1 MLDDVFQSAVAVV
14 ARGDHGVDSGVA
26 ELIGFHPV
34 AFHAHAFEGRAAV
47 DDPAAR
53 AAAEVVFAVGG
64 HFDHVGAEE
73 VHHVAQLVGKAA
85 AADGVAGIM
94 DGDRIFE
101 LVRDLDLAFVDE
113 LPIELDGMDHRDRG
127 ILPADPAVAL
137 IVHGAEGVPA
147 FAHDDVLFYQ
157 VGELFQNIATANSRR
172 SVAELMDIRP
182 DTAAVVRNGETLTVD
197 PSEVAVGETIV
208 IKPGEKV
215 PLDCIVKV
223 GSGSVNTAALTG
235 ESLPREV
242 SEGSEV
248 LSGCINLTG
257 TLTCTTTKPFGES
270 TVSKILEL
278 VENASSKKARAEN
291 FITKFARIYT
301 PAVVAGAVL
310 LAFIP
315 PLAGG
320 GSFTEWIMRALN
332 FLVVS
337 CPCALV
343 ISVPLSFFGGIG
355 GASREGVLIK
365 GGNYME
371 TLSNAQTAVFDKT
384 GTLTKGEF
392 SVKKITPHGCTEE
405 ELLKLAAA
413 AESGSNH
420 PIAQS
425 LAKAAGE
432 IALPEISEYT
442 ELAGRGISCICG
454 SKKVFAGN
462 GRLMEQ
468 EGISYDKSPISGTA
482 VHIAADGVYMGVI
495 EIGDTLKS
503 NSVKTISELRAL
515 GVKTVILT
523 GDSKAAGEAA
533 AKSLGVDE
541 VYTELMPEDK
551 VACTEKLIKE
561 TRGRSK
567 NGSVVFVGDGINDA
581 PVLSR
586 ADVGIAMGAAG
597 SDAAIEAADIVLM
610 DDDPSKLITAF
621 KISRRTLNIV
631 RQNIVLALAIKAL
644 VLVTSAL
651 GITNMWAAVFADVG
665 VAVLAILNAMRALR
679 KIK

>member
-1 MLDDVFQSAVAVV
+1 MKLSQLSRKQKKMLVRIISGIVLLAAAFIITHFAEPPQLVEAALFLLPFIVAGYDVVWRAVRNIGHGQVFDENFLMTLATIGAMAV
-14 ARGDHGVDSGVA
+14 GEYS
-26 ELIGFHPV
+26 
-34 AFHAHAFEGRAAV
+34 EGAAV
-47 DDPAAR
+47 
-53 AAAEVVFAVGG
+53 
-64 HFDHVGAEE
+64 
-73 VHHVAQLVGKAA
+73 
-85 AADGVAGIM
+85 M
-94 DGDRIFE
+94 
-101 LVRDLDLAFVDE
+101 
-113 LPIELDGMDHRDRG
+113 
-127 ILPADPAVAL
+127 
-137 IVHGAEGVPA
+137 
-147 FAHDDVLFYQ
+147 LFYQ

-384 GTLTKGEF
+384 STLTKGEF

-432 IALPEISEYT
+432 IVLPEISEYT

-454 SKKVFAGN
+454 GKKVFAGN

-503 NSVKTISELRAL
+503 NSVKAISELRAL

-631 RQNIVLALAIKAL
+631 RQNIVLALAVKAL